1 MLFRSV
7 VRETMTRLGL
17 ITNSYKY
24 KVLSL
29 DPQGRQYLIMIDLK
43 QEVQS
48 QFRLIAQIESLL
60 TQEAKARHDIT
71 VTGIYW
77 RFNENKMPLE
87 NEALSPDT
95 GSKTVAPPTHAKHA
109 QVEATDPAQ
118 MRRPGQDAG
127 AARTRAG
134 FGLEHEHRRP
144 LAQHDAGAQRLEVR
158 RHETAHRQARDPHL
172 DPTAGCRPAPGRC
185 ATTGSRAREW
195 KACETERS
203 RHATPLA
210 VSLSLANVTDPVL
223 AGPTTIVLSTA
234 AAPLLTVTEKRV
246 GAWPKAGA
254 TRASAVS
261 ASCTPGLT
269 LSLRSSGDR
278 KSVV

>member
-1 MLFRSV
+1 MAWFGNWFSKRNSGAEGFTSDTVFFGQGHAAKHAAPRSRKTTGTGSASGSHADGKSSERKNIRLEQRDLLYAV

-87 NEALSPDT
+87 NEAPSPDT

-109 QVEATDPAQ
+109 QVEATDPRKA
-118 MRRPGQDAG
+118 
-127 AARTRAG
+127 
-134 FGLEHEHRRP
+134 LEHAFSKPR
-144 LAQHDAGAQRLEVR
+144 QHQTSAP
-158 RHETAHRQARDPHL
+158 TAFQDTLVL
-172 DPTAGCRPAPGRC
+172 DPEE
-185 ATTGSRAREW
+185 REL
-195 KACETERS
+195 
-203 RHATPLA
+203 PLGG
-210 VSLSLANVTDPVL
+210 TQF
-223 AGPTTIVLSTA
+223 
-234 AAPLLTVTEKRV
+234 
-246 GAWPKAGA
+246 GALK
-254 TRASAVS
+254 
-261 ASCTPGLT
+261 
-269 LSLRSSGDR
+269 
-278 KSVV
+278 